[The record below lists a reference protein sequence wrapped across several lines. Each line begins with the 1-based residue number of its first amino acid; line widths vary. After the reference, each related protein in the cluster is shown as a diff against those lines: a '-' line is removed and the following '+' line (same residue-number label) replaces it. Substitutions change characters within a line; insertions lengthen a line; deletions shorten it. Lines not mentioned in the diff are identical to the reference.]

1 MSMRAAAP
9 LATAD
14 ILLIQLL
21 HSCLPSTLKNHE
33 QSPRPCKLAFTI
45 YCYSSDLPNW
55 LCPCQEQPHL
65 SLSG

>member
-1 MSMRAAAP
+1 MSMRAAATP
-9 LATAD
+9 LAAAD

-21 HSCLPSTLKNHE
+21 HSCFPSTLKNHE
-33 QSPRPCKLAFTI
+33 QSPRKLAFTI

-55 LCPCQEQPHL
+55 LCPCQAQPHL